1 MPKTKKTLKV
11 TSEWSTM
18 LRQGE
23 HLVKE
28 ESGEIY
34 RVDPVD
40 LETFLS
46 SPDYLNQ
53 GMWGLSDAQ
62 KEFVD
67 NATDFENGKNF
78 FVMMVG

>member
-1 MPKTKKTLKV
+1 MPKVKKTLKV
-11 TSEWSTM
+11 STEWSNI
-18 LRQGE
+18 LRQSE
-23 HLVKE
+23 HAIKE
-28 ESGEIY
+28 QSGEIY
-34 RVDPVD
+34 RVESVD